1 MAKYLIAI
9 SGDEQRWDAMTEA
22 EWHATDE
29 GHRQF
34 RARAGAAILSDGQ
47 LVGRSEWTT
56 VHADGNG
63 RPAPTDGPF
72 VESKEMLGGFYVID
86 VPQKSDAVELASLL
100 AEATVDHSAVEV
112 IPLVVH

>member
-9 SGDEQRWDAMTEA
+9 SGDEQRWDAMTET
-22 EWHATDE
+22 EWHAIDE

-34 RARAGAAILSDGQ
+34 RAQAGPAILSDGQ

-86 VPQKSDAVELASLL
+86 VPQRSDAVELASLL